1 MRVLRKFVSSSA
13 VRSVGYDDALH
24 ILEVEYISGDV
35 YRYYGVP
42 RRAYERLSKAPC
54 QPEVEPRLRERV
66 ETALVE
72 LGPPVTWTRSHLPAR
87 SE

>member
-35 YRYYGVP
+35 YRYSGVP
-42 RRAYERLSKAPC
+42 RRAYERLSKAPSKGTY
-54 QPEVEPRLRERV
+54 VNREIKPKFPY
-66 ETALVE
+66 AK
-72 LGPPVTWTRSHLPAR
+72 AA
-87 SE
+87 